1 MPAWARRVP
10 RVRATAKAAW
20 HNDSVLRM
28 RVELPVVEIRERK
41 PPWLKVRAPGGP
53 NYLRLKRLMRDA
65 NLHSVCEEAHCPNI
79 GEC

>member
-1 MPAWARRVP
+1 M
-10 RVRATAKAAW
+10 
-20 HNDSVLRM
+20 
-28 RVELPVVEIRERK
+28 ELPLIDVRERK

-79 GEC
+79 GECWEDATATFVASRLRWPEGRGIMIRF